1 VLKTASAI
9 FAFLANNC
17 RRLAGQK
24 GQKAMGRLRLV
35 VDILVEYFDSVAGR
49 VENGLVPIHQ
59 RIRTNS
65 LV

>member
-1 VLKTASAI
+1 MLKTASAI

-24 GQKAMGRLRLV
+24 GQKAMVV

-49 VENGLVPIHQ
+49 VENGLEPIHQ